1 MVHTLRNRLSGK
13 RATCSN
19 LATTPPIH
27 AQTPSA
33 APRSLPSSIPMEFI
47 ALILHIVG
55 APRPVTMDPESSN
68 FSVDGSS
75 LQQHSIHRPHAL
87 SHSSNWLNCSASNQ
101 SSLFT
106 ITTSASK
113 KLTNATGTADVNVGQ
128 IPTLPKPNKL
138 TSLKDRYKAFLRT
151 LRMRRHLRMTKHG
164 GRSYDHSGIGGTSA
178 RELAVL
184 CPACPIPSVN
194 LPPNWR
200 TAGKADEYVDLSYDG
215 PSSWIRCSRF
225 LYYQTFG
232 VNACF
237 RFKQRQISSYKKD
250 PELGP
255 GYAYLVAW
263 DSYSEYLR
271 CFTNQQEAG
280 FIYSS
285 ATHPQG

>member
-1 MVHTLRNRLSGK
+1 MLQLGHHPADSCTNPQRSTKIFTIVHTNGIHRVDLAYCGCTEAGNHGSRVQQLLRRRLFP
-13 RATCSN
+13 
-19 LATTPPIH
+19 ATTLDPQTACTFSLLKS
-27 AQTPSA
+27 AQ
-33 APRSLPSSIPMEFI
+33 L
-47 ALILHIVG
+47 L
-55 APRPVTMDPESSN
+55 
-68 FSVDGSS
+68 S
-75 LQQHSIHRPHAL
+75 LQSKL
-87 SHSSNWLNCSASNQ
+87 SLYDYYLC
-101 SSLFT
+101 
-106 ITTSASK
+106 IE
-113 KLTNATGTADVNVGQ
+113 KLTDATGTADVNVGQ

-151 LRMRRHLRMTKHG
+151 LRMWRHLRMTKRG

-178 RELAVL
+178 GELAVL

-200 TAGKADEYVDLSYDG
+200 TAGKADEYVDLSYDS
-215 PSSWIRCSRF
+215 PSSWIRYSRF

-232 VNACF
+232 VDACF
-237 RFKQRQISSYKKD
+237 RFKRRQISSYEKD

-271 CFTNQQEAG
+271 HFTNQQEVG